1 MAIPEEHTMARRM
14 VRTMALVIL
23 AAVAAQGQGGST
35 AREYADQMSEMAL
48 SWQAD
53 AILMQVGAWTVHM
66 DGTADVGPQG
76 WFYTYY
82 SPSAKQWRLFQ
93 LGTTGFVQR
102 AVASGPTLPLPEGYL
117 DSHEAMGRAIKSG
130 FKPEEENLMLL
141 GAASSKKIPESVYW
155 IVGRADQRT
164 GPASARGYL
173 IDAITGALAG
183 RL

>member
-1 MAIPEEHTMARRM
+1 MARRM
-14 VRTMALVIL
+14 VRTLILIIL
-23 AAVAAQGQGGST
+23 AAASAQAQAGST

-53 AILMQVGAWTVHM
+53 AVLTQIGAWTVHM
-66 DGTADVGPQG
+66 DGSADLGSQG

-82 SPSAKQWRLFQ
+82 SSGANKWRLFQ

-102 AVASGPTLPLPEGYL
+102 DVPSGPTVPLPEGYL

-141 GAASSKKIPESVYW
+141 GAAGSKKTPASVYW
-155 IVGRADQRT
+155 IVGRSDQRT
-164 GPASARGYL
+164 GPTSARGYL
-173 IDAITGALAG
+173 IDALTGKFAG

>member
-1 MAIPEEHTMARRM
+1 M
-14 VRTMALVIL
+14 VHTMALVML
-23 AAVAAQGQGGST
+23 AAALAQGQGGST
-35 AREYADQMSEMAL
+35 AREYADQMSELAL
-48 SWQAD
+48 SWQSD
-53 AILMQVGAWTVHM
+53 AVLTQIGAWTVNM
-66 DGTADVGPQG
+66 DGTAELGPQG

-102 AVASGPTLPLPEGYL
+102 TAASGPTVPLPEGYL

-141 GAASSKKIPESVYW
+141 GATSGKKVLESVYW

-164 GPASARGYL
+164 GPSSARGYL
-173 IDAITGALAG
+173 IEALTGKFAG